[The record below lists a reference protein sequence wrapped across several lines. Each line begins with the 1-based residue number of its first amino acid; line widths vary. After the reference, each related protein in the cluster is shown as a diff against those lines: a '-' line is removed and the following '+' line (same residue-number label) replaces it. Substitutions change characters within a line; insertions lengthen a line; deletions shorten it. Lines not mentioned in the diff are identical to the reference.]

1 MTASRTRSRTHPVR
15 FVALLLLAGCG
26 GGESTTP
33 VEQSVP
39 TTLTISPTPV
49 HMASLSQTVPLTARV
64 LDQNGRVVTAEVTWV
79 SDNPGVVTV
88 STLGLAQ
95 SVANGA
101 ATVAGLSGKVPITV
115 DQIPVSVVVISGTGY
130 PLNSP

>member
-1 MTASRTRSRTHPVR
+1 
-15 FVALLLLAGCG
+15 
-26 GGESTTP
+26 
-33 VEQSVP
+33 
-39 TTLTISPTPV
+39 
-49 HMASLSQTVPLTARV
+49 MASLSQTVPLTARV

-115 DQIPVSVVVISGTGY
+115 DQIPVSVVVISATGY

>member
-1 MTASRTRSRTHPVR
+1 MTASHTRSRTYPVR

-33 VEQSVP
+33 VEESVP

-49 HMASLSQTVPLTARV
+49 QMASLTQTVPLTARV
-64 LDQNGRVVTAEVTWV
+64 LDQNGRVVAAEVTWV

-88 STLGLAQ
+88 STLGDPRIEQ
-95 SVANGA
+95 SPDYLVG
-101 ATVAGLSGKVPITV
+101 
-115 DQIPVSVVVISGTGY
+115 
-130 PLNSP
+130 PLRRSRHR